1 MLARNRKLLIENFK
15 KVSTHSDHNGEAKFV
30 TFEQAKSAC
39 QDIILANFGRPIADD
54 KLKCILRVGQVVSK
68 IGQYP
73 NMGIFDFMNI
83 LNIYKDRY
91 QGP

>member
-1 MLARNRKLLIENFK
+1 MTVTPTSLTYWEASDEAKKIGTMLARNRKLLIENFR

-54 KLKCILRVGQVVSK
+54 KLKCILRVG
-68 IGQYP
+68 
-73 NMGIFDFMNI
+73 
-83 LNIYKDRY
+83 
-91 QGP
+91 